1 MVKHMDVRSPRRS
14 GLRKRL
20 LILVATGVVVLLI
33 GVIFSPVYVEWS
45 REREVIDLLETKQLH
60 YKTESGLEIWNT
72 LGITLFDRV
81 TTVTPVYRPGG
92 MVSDPLSEDDLLEL
106 RKLRHLRI
114 LSIESPIT
122 DGSLPVLLDF
132 ENLEQLIVHRTELSE
147 DSIAKLRKA
156 IPKVSLNRWGD

>member
-81 TTVTPVYRPGG
+81 TTVTPVYRPDG
-92 MVSDPLSEDDLLEL
+92 MVSDPLSEDELLEL

-122 DGSLPVLLDF
+122 DRSLSVLLDF